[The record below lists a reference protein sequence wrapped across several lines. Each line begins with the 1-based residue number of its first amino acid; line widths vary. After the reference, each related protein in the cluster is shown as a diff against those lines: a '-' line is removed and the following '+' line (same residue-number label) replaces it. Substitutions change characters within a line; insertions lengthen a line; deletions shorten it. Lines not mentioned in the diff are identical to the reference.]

1 MDETILEIEGLA
13 KSFRSYW
20 TFRPIPA
27 VTEINL
33 SIYRG
38 ESFGF
43 LGHNGAGKTT
53 AIKCI
58 VGLIHKTAGSIRLN
72 GEELTSP
79 EQRAGI
85 GYLPEHP
92 YFYDHLRVDET
103 LDFFAALYGIE
114 PAERSRRVMETLERV
129 GLGDRGRSSVR
140 SLSKGLQQ
148 RLGLAQAIIN
158 QPKLLLLDE
167 PFSGLD
173 PIGRM
178 EVRELI
184 LQLRAEGTTIFMS
197 SHILS
202 DVEDICDR
210 VSIMARGRLEH
221 VFDLHEAP
229 ELFGERFELGVIDHS
244 NQHNLEQT
252 ILKHATECE
261 IRKTAQGDVVLAH
274 FDKRETAES
283 AMQQALNNGIT
294 VTSFRNA
301 GLTLEEVFMQI
312 TEQATEKADDE
323 DLRHSTEHLS

>member
-1 MDETILEIEGLA
+1 MNDIILEIDSLV

-27 VTEINL
+27 VTDVSL
-33 SIYRG
+33 SVYRG

-53 AIKCI
+53 TIKCI
-58 VGLIHKTAGSIRLN
+58 MGLIHKTSGAISLN
-72 GEELTSP
+72 GEELKTP
-79 EQRAGI
+79 DQRAHI

-92 YFYDHLRVDET
+92 YFYDHLTVKET

-114 PAERSRRVMETLERV
+114 PKGRAARVEETLERV
-129 GLGDRGRSSVR
+129 GLLDRKRSSVR

-158 QPKLLLLDE
+158 RPTLLILDE

-210 VSIMARGRLEH
+210 VSIMARGRVEH
-221 VFDLHEAP
+221 VFDLHEASD
-229 ELFGERFELGVIDHS
+229 LFGERFELSLMSKGVEADLRQS
-244 NQHNLEQT
+244 VLAE
-252 ILKHATECE
+252 ASDCE
-261 IRKTAQGDVVLAH
+261 LRKTAQGDLLVAS
-274 FDKRETAES
+274 FTSRASAE
-283 AMQQALNNGIT
+283 QALQAALTQNVQVMN
-294 VTSFRNA
+294 FKNA
-301 GLTLEEVFMQI
+301 GLTLEEVFMKV
-312 TEQATEKADDE
+312 TEESTRKVDDE
-323 DLRHSTEHLS
+323 DIRHSSEHLS